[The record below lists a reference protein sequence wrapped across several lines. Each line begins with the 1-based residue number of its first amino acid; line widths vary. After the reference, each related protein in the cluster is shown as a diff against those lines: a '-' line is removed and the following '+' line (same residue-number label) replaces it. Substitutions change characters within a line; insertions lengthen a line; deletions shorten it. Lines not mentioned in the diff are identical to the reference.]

1 MIGELKDIWIVFK
14 KAYNEHFALK
24 LKALDAIK
32 EYETKM
38 NSVCKVHY
46 LLDEINDNLDEVY
59 SLLPIKENQD
69 SIKSTLKHTLF
80 IFHHAAKADEGNKEE
95 NPFLGSF
102 LGYGLKDIYSNL
114 YRILEHDYKEI
125 KKLYKEKKY
134 DDAIKLAE
142 KMLKYLD
149 NFCLVYC

>member
-1 MIGELKDIWIVFK
+1 MINELKDIWIIFK
-14 KAYNEHFALK
+14 KVYNEHFALK
-24 LKALDAIK
+24 HKALDVIK
-32 EYETKM
+32 QYETKM
-38 NSVCKVHY
+38 NGVCKVHY
-46 LLDEINDNLDEVY
+46 ILDEINDNLDEVY

-69 SIKSTLKHTLF
+69 SIKSTLKHTLS
-80 IFHHAAKADEGNKEE
+80 IFHHAAKADEGNQEE
-95 NPFLGSF
+95 NLF

-114 YRILEHDYKEI
+114 YRKLEYDYKEV

-149 NFCLVYC
+149 NFCLVCTNC

>member
-1 MIGELKDIWIVFK
+1 MIGELKDIWIIFK
-14 KAYNEHFALK
+14 KVYNEHFALK
-24 LKALDAIK
+24 LKALDVIK
-32 EYETKM
+32 QYETKM

-46 LLDEINDNLDEVY
+46 LLDEINDSLDEVY

-69 SIKSTLKHTLF
+69 SIKSTLKHTLS
-80 IFHHAAKADEGNKEE
+80 IFHHAAKADNSNQEE
-95 NPFLGSF
+95 NLFLGF
-102 LGYGLKDIYSNL
+102 GLKDIYSNL
-114 YRILEHDYKEI
+114 YRKLEYDYIDI

-149 NFCLVYC
+149 KFCLVYCKIM

>member
-1 MIGELKDIWIVFK
+1 MIDKLKDLWIIFK
-14 KAYNEHFALK
+14 KVYNEHYALK
-24 LKALDAIK
+24 HKALDAIK

-69 SIKSTLKHTLF
+69 SIKSALKYTLS
-80 IFHHAAKADEGNKEE
+80 IFHHAAKVDEGNQEE
-95 NPFLGSF
+95 NLF

-114 YRILEHDYKEI
+114 YRILEYDYKEI

-134 DDAIKLAE
+134 DDVIKLAE

-149 NFCLVYC
+149 NFCLVHS

>member
-1 MIGELKDIWIVFK
+1 MIRELKDIWIVFRK
-14 KAYNEHFALK
+14 VYNEHFALK

-69 SIKSTLKHTLF
+69 FIISALKYTLS
-80 IFHHAAKADEGNKEE
+80 IFHHAVAAKVDEGNQEE
-95 NPFLGSF
+95 NPF

-114 YRILEHDYKEI
+114 YRILEYDYKEI

-134 DDAIKLAE
+134 DDVIKLAE

-149 NFCLVYC
+149 NFCLVHS

>member
-1 MIGELKDIWIVFK
+1 MINELKDIWIIFK
-14 KAYNEHFALK
+14 KVYNEHFALK
-24 LKALDAIK
+24 LKALDVIK
-32 EYETKM
+32 QYETKM

-69 SIKSTLKHTLF
+69 SIKSALKYTLS
-80 IFHHAAKADEGNKEE
+80 IFHHAAKVDEGNQEE
-95 NPFLGSF
+95 NPF

-114 YRILEHDYKEI
+114 YRKLEYDYKDI

-149 NFCLVYC
+149 YFCLVYC

>member
-1 MIGELKDIWIVFK
+1 MINELKDLWIVFR

-24 LKALDAIK
+24 RKALDVIK

-46 LLDEINDNLDEVY
+46 LLDEINDDLDEVY
-59 SLLPIKENQD
+59 SLLSIKENQD
-69 SIKSTLKHTLF
+69 SIKSTLKHTLS
-80 IFHHAAKADEGNKEE
+80 IFHHAAKADNSNQEE
-95 NPFLGSF
+95 NLFLGF
-102 LGYGLKDIYSNL
+102 GLKDIYSNL
-114 YRILEHDYKEI
+114 YRKLEYDYKDI

-149 NFCLVYC
+149 KFCLVYCKIM

>member
-1 MIGELKDIWIVFK
+1 MIGELKDIWIVFRK
-14 KAYNEHFALK
+14 VYNEHFALK
-24 LKALDAIK
+24 LKARDAIK

-69 SIKSTLKHTLF
+69 SIKSTLKYTLS
-80 IFHHAAKADEGNKEE
+80 IFHHAARVDEGNQEE
-95 NPFLGSF
+95 NPF
-102 LGYGLKDIYSNL
+102 LGYGLKDIYFNL
-114 YRILEHDYKEI
+114 YRILEYDYKEI

-134 DDAIKLAE
+134 DDVIKLAE

-149 NFCLVYC
+149 NFCLVHS